1 MSEILVRE
9 EAGYAV
15 ITLNRPERMNAIN
28 EKMMS
33 LLEAELKRME
43 SENKVRCIIL
53 TGHERYFSTGA
64 DIKGRV
70 EQIQKKQ
77 FDSFRIDPVTMRFRN
92 IQSLIER
99 LEVPVIAAISGYAV
113 GGGLELA
120 LACDI
125 RYVAENAKLGL
136 TEAKVGSIPGAG
148 GTQRLSR
155 LVGPGR
161 AKEMMYTAKLIDAQQ
176 AVSYGLAN
184 NVFPL
189 EGFLQQV
196 EQVALSIIENGPIS
210 ITFIKKAVNV
220 GLQMGLEEGLEFER
234 ILHRSI
240 QKSEDYKEGMTAF
253 LEKRKPNFS
262 GK

>member
-1 MSEILVRE
+1 M
-9 EAGYAV
+9 
-15 ITLNRPERMNAIN
+15 
-28 EKMMS
+28 
-33 LLEAELKRME
+33 
-43 SENKVRCIIL
+43 
-53 TGHERYFSTGA
+53 
-64 DIKGRV
+64 
-70 EQIQKKQ
+70 
-77 FDSFRIDPVTMRFRN
+77 
-92 IQSLIER
+92 
-99 LEVPVIAAISGYAV
+99 PVIAAISGYAV

-125 RYVAENAKLGL
+125 RYVADNAKLGL

-161 AKEMMYTAKLIDAQQ
+161 AKEMMYTAKLIDAHQ

-196 EQVALSIIENGPIS
+196 EQVALSIMENGPIS

-234 ILHRSI
+234 ILHRSV